1 MAKPKTA
8 RAESDGGV
16 VYREKGGQVDIV
28 LVGREAQ
35 GSWFLPKGTPM
46 RGESREQTAIRETR
60 EETGLNVRIIEPITS
75 ISYWFMSGRVRI
87 IKTVYYYLMVP
98 TGGDLSLHDPE
109 YDRVAWFP
117 IQQALA
123 VLTYANDADVVRR
136 AAELINRRSALP
148 SQQTTRR

>member
-1 MAKPKTA
+1 MAKLKTA
-8 RAESDGGV
+8 RAESEGGV
-16 VYREKGGQVDIV
+16 VYRQRDGEIEVV

-35 GSWFLPKGTPM
+35 GSWFLPKGTPL
-46 RGESREQTAIRETR
+46 RGESREQTAIREVS
-60 EETGLNVRIIEPITS
+60 EETGLEVRILEPITS

-87 IKTVYYYLMVP
+87 FKTVYYYLMVP
-98 TGGDLSLHDPE
+98 TGGDISRHDPE

-136 AAELINRRSALP
+136 AAELIKRRLSLQ
-148 SQQTTRR
+148 SQQATRR

>member
-1 MAKPKTA
+1 VAKLKTA
-8 RAESDGGV
+8 RAESEGGV
-16 VYREKGGQVDIV
+16 VYRQRDGEIEVV

-35 GSWFLPKGTPM
+35 GSWFLPKGTPL
-46 RGESREQTAIRETR
+46 RGESREQTAIREVS
-60 EETGLNVRIIEPITS
+60 EETGLEVRILEPITS

-87 IKTVYYYLMVP
+87 FKTVYYYLMVP
-98 TGGDLSLHDPE
+98 TGGDISRHDPE

-136 AAELINRRSALP
+136 AAELIKRRLSLQ
-148 SQQTTRR
+148 SQQATRR